1 MENSLLLPEKKQKNS
16 RFGVR
21 RQIAIVLGLTT
32 GFLHSFSSPYAA
44 EASFFKGQSKS
55 SDDDAQVNTAKSSTA
70 ETKAD
75 QTSELDS
82 QATPVSKGS
91 GNKNMPYADAAVKHY
106 NHGVELHQA
115 GFLNQAVG
123 EYKEAIAADNRM
135 EEAFSN
141 LGIIYAAQHNYPKA
155 KEAFEEALRLSPNR
169 PTTLNGLGTVIY
181 AQDQI
186 PQAME
191 KWKEAL
197 AADPKFASA
206 YYNMGNAYEGQKN
219 YDQAKASYLHAIGV
233 MPNMADAYFRL
244 GNILSKEH
252 HLPQSELL
260 LNKAIELSPD
270 GEFVREAKHS
280 LNIIESRFE
289 KNKVKSPPPRKKQ

>member
-1 MENSLLLPEKKQKNS
+1 METNILLAEKIQRNKPFVLAT
-16 RFGVR
+16 R
-21 RQIAIVLGLTT
+21 IITILGLIIAL
-32 GFLHSFSSPYAA
+32 LHSFSSPLVA
-44 EASFFKGQSKS
+44 EASFLKGKSKNPDDNAQANTANSADDESKS
-55 SDDDAQVNTAKSSTA
+55 K
-70 ETKAD
+70 
-75 QTSELDS
+75 QTSDS
-82 QATPVSKGS
+82 DGQFAPIAKNSVT
-91 GNKNMPYADAAVKHY
+91 KNMPYADGAVKHY

-115 GFLNQAVG
+115 GFLNQAIG

-155 KEAFEEALRLSPNR
+155 KEAFEEALRLKPNR

-181 AQDQI
+181 AQGETT
-186 PQAME
+186 QAME
-191 KWKEAL
+191 KWQEAL

-219 YDQAKASYLHAIGV
+219 YAQAKTCYLKAIGV
-233 MPNMADAYFRL
+233 LPNMADAYFRL

-252 HLPQSELL
+252 HLSQAELL
-260 LNKAIELSPD
+260 LSKSVELSPD

-280 LNIIESRFE
+280 INAIENRFE
-289 KNKVKSPPPRKKQ
+289 KTKVKNPLVRKKQ